1 MDSDNL
7 HRLCLAMNDY
17 VIYYYHFKL
26 VPASVEPE
34 VVPPSMSAASTPRS
48 PRFDLPSAPANSTS
62 HTTTDSALSDWANK
76 IRSLQRQVDAD
87 EEAEQR
93 RLEEEIVRT

>member
-1 MDSDNL
+1 
-7 HRLCLAMNDY
+7 
-17 VIYYYHFKL
+17 
-26 VPASVEPE
+26 
-34 VVPPSMSAASTPRS
+34 MSAASTPRS

-93 RLEEEIVRT
+93 RLEEEIVRTRLARQRRLKSGQSGDFGVGMHGIDSSEYT